1 MALTQVKIDK
11 SFVRNVGYRTPLSNN
26 IPIPLPSSKILG
38 APCRTVEVPM
48 PQQLASATFI
58 QTGGPDPN
66 IPGLGIN
73 RQWSCARFA
82 MISEVNALYWA
93 TVQNLDQGARLDQVI
108 ESSMHY
114 ALEHNTGTPFVVVE
128 GWSDKFYEAVWN
140 RFRIERGLTHPS
152 EHNWYA
158 DYFSP
163 KLGVATAF
171 SHWQHPSNASRMDLF
186 KTLLSS
192 EANARRHISF
202 DPENHV
208 YSLGGLDPFYARG
221 IHQWMNRHFDGYY
234 NTGDNADPAQIYH
247 ILFMIEMHYL
257 ANSGLKVV
265 AFDHTTIVDGESGN
279 GNGGTHIRMPLNP
292 AHNAAISNGWN
303 SPSTNGSWQTMH
315 SFFSFAGFDGALLW
329 NEMFTDSNSI
339 SNWSYNI
346 APDIST
352 GNLKTYR
359 TQNGLGPFENYDGS
373 LPAPSSPAAYRGTRV
388 VGNNLVFAGA
398 KYYSEISSADDRVSG
413 GMYYAENNYSVNGG
427 SIQNG
432 YNGTDVPV
440 NGSLGNSRIS
450 DKTHRNYNNVNA
462 ADLCKLG
469 KPVVLRTRNVDGSKE
484 AFILCNPYA
493 DDGDTTVYNVKDKDG
508 VTHTTAPLHG
518 DRLYILKKD

>member
-11 SFVRNVGYRTPLSNN
+11 SFLRNVGYRTPLSNN
-26 IPIPLPSSKILG
+26 IPIPLPSGKVLG
-38 APCRTVEVPM
+38 APCRTIDSPIS
-48 PQQLASATFI
+48 QQLNSATFI
-58 QTGGPDPN
+58 QTGGPDPS
-66 IPGLGIN
+66 ISGLAIN
-73 RQWSCARFA
+73 RQWSCARFV
-82 MISEVNALYWA
+82 ITSETNALTWA
-93 TVQNLDQGARLDQVI
+93 SVQNLDQGARLDQILESTSHNNNGVSYETKKEWVI
-108 ESSMHY
+108 
-114 ALEHNTGTPFVVVE
+114 
-128 GWSDKFYEAVWN
+128 KFYETVWA
-140 RFRIERGLTHPS
+140 RFVSERGLTHPS
-152 EHNWYA
+152 EHNWYG
-158 DYFSP
+158 DYFFPSVG
-163 KLGVATAF
+163 KTGAF
-171 SHWQHPSNASRMDLF
+171 AHWQHPSNASRMDLF

-192 EANARRHISF
+192 EANARRDIAYN
-202 DPENHV
+202 PENGV
-208 YSLGGLDPFYARG
+208 YSLGGMDEFYARG
-221 IHQWMNRHFDGYY
+221 LHNYINRHFDGYY
-234 NTGDNADPAQIYH
+234 NTAENPDPAQIYH
-247 ILFMIEMHYL
+247 ILFMIEMHHL
-257 ANSGLKVV
+257 ANSGLKVA
-265 AFDHTTIVDGESGN
+265 AFDHTTIVDGSSGN
-279 GNGGTHIRMPLNP
+279 GNGGVHLRMPLNP
-292 AHNAAISNGWN
+292 VHNAAISNGWN

-315 SFFSFAGFDGALLW
+315 SFFSFAGFDGSIIW

-359 TQNGLGPFENYDGS
+359 TQNGLGPYENYDGS
-373 LPAPSSPAAYRGTRV
+373 FPAPSAPAAYRGTRV

-427 SIQNG
+427 STQNG

-450 DKTHRNYNNVNA
+450 DKNNRNYNNVNA

-469 KPVVLRTRNVDGSKE
+469 KPVVLRTRNTAGTKE

-508 VTHTTAPLHG
+508 VVHTTAPLAG